1 MKLLSKELTVFN
13 LIDTHAHLDFS
24 QFDKDR
30 EKIIKELEELDI
42 KVINVGSHKQACL
55 DSIELAKKHKNI
67 YAAVGIHPHDAEE
80 VKDIPELIK
89 FLKSLVKKDKVIAIG
104 ECGLDYYSFD
114 QGKFRK
120 DLNPETKN
128 KQKEVFKAQL
138 EFAQKIKLPVIIHN
152 RESHDDLLRIIK
164 DFKGKGVIHCF
175 SGDKKF
181 LKEVLGLGFYIGFD
195 GNITFKNAQD
205 LQEIV
210 KATPI
215 DRILIETDCPFLTPE
230 PFRGLRNEPKNV
242 KITAEFIAELKQLSF
257 SKLIPILN
265 KNTKNLFGI

>member
-1 MKLLSKELTVFN
+1 M
-13 LIDTHAHLDFS
+13 LIDTHVHLDFS

-30 EKIIKELEELDI
+30 EKIIKELQNLDI

-80 VKDIPELIK
+80 VKDIPKLIK
-89 FLKSLVKKDKVIAIG
+89 FLEKLAKENKIVAIG

-120 DLNPETKN
+120 DLSPETKN

-138 EFAQKIKLPVIIHN
+138 KLSQKLKLPVIIHN
-152 RESHDDLLRIIK
+152 RESHDDLLEIIK

-181 LKEVLGLGFYIGFD
+181 LKEVLDLGFYVGFD
-195 GNITFKNAQD
+195 GNITFKNALD

-210 KATPI
+210 KAAPI
-215 DRILIETDCPFLTPE
+215 DKILVETDCPFLTPG

-242 KITAEFIAELKQLSF
+242 KIIAEFIAELKQLSF

-265 KNTKNLFGI
+265 KNTKDLFSI

>member
-1 MKLLSKELTVFN
+1 M
-13 LIDTHAHLDFS
+13 LIDTHVHLDFS

-30 EKIIKELEELDI
+30 EKIIKELQNLDI

-80 VKDIPELIK
+80 VKDIPKLIK
-89 FLKSLVKKDKVIAIG
+89 FLEKLAKENKIVAIG

-120 DLNPETKN
+120 DLSPETKN

-138 EFAQKIKLPVIIHN
+138 KLSQKLKLPVIIHN
-152 RESHDDLLRIIK
+152 RESHDDLLEIIK

-181 LKEVLGLGFYIGFD
+181 LKEVLDLGFYVGFD
-195 GNITFKNAQD
+195 GNITFKNALD

-210 KATPI
+210 KAAPI
-215 DRILIETDCPFLTPE
+215 DKILVETDCPFLTPE

-242 KITAEFIAELKQLSF
+242 KIIAEFIAELKQLSF

-265 KNTKNLFGI
+265 KNTKDLFGI

>member
-1 MKLLSKELTVFN
+1 M
-13 LIDTHAHLDFS
+13 LIDTHVHLDFS

-30 EKIIKELEELDI
+30 EKIIKELQNLDI

-80 VKDIPELIK
+80 VKDIPKLIK
-89 FLKSLVKKDKVIAIG
+89 FLEKLAKENKIVAIG

-120 DLNPETKN
+120 DLSPETKN

-138 EFAQKIKLPVIIHN
+138 KLSQKLKLPVIIHN
-152 RESHDDLLRIIK
+152 RESHDDLLEIIK

-181 LKEVLGLGFYIGFD
+181 LKEVLDLGFYVGFD
-195 GNITFKNAQD
+195 GNITFKNALD

-210 KATPI
+210 KAAPI
-215 DRILIETDCPFLTPE
+215 DKILVETDCPFLTPE

-242 KITAEFIAELKQLSF
+242 KIIAEFIAELKQLSF

-265 KNTKNLFGI
+265 KNTKDLFSI

>member
-1 MKLLSKELTVFN
+1 M
-13 LIDTHAHLDFS
+13 LIDTHVHLDFS

-30 EKIIKELEELDI
+30 EKIIKELQNLDI

-80 VKDIPELIK
+80 VKDIPKLIK
-89 FLKSLVKKDKVIAIG
+89 FLEKLAKENKIVAIG

-120 DLNPETKN
+120 DLSPETKN

-138 EFAQKIKLPVIIHN
+138 KLSQKLKLPVIIHN
-152 RESHDDLLRIIK
+152 RESHDDLLEIIK

-181 LKEVLGLGFYIGFD
+181 LKEVLDLGFYIGFD
-195 GNITFKNAQD
+195 GNITFKNAKD

-210 KATPI
+210 KAAPI
-215 DRILIETDCPFLTPE
+215 DKILVETDCPFLTPE

-242 KITAEFIAELKQLSF
+242 KIIAEFIAELKQLSF

-265 KNTKNLFGI
+265 KNTKDLFSI

>member
-1 MKLLSKELTVFN
+1 M
-13 LIDTHAHLDFS
+13 LIDTHVHLDFS

-30 EKIIKELEELDI
+30 EKIIKELQNLDI

-80 VKDIPELIK
+80 VKDIPKLIK
-89 FLKSLVKKDKVIAIG
+89 FLEKLAKENKIVAIG

-120 DLNPETKN
+120 DLSPETKN

-138 EFAQKIKLPVIIHN
+138 KLSQKLKLPVIIHN
-152 RESHDDLLRIIK
+152 RESHDDLLEIIK

-181 LKEVLGLGFYIGFD
+181 LKEVLDLGCYVGFD
-195 GNITFKNAQD
+195 GNITFKNALD

-210 KATPI
+210 KAAPI
-215 DRILIETDCPFLTPE
+215 DKILVETDCPFLTPG

-242 KITAEFIAELKQLSF
+242 KIIAEFIAELKQLSF

-265 KNTKNLFGI
+265 KNTKDLFSI